1 MYIYVCVCVCVQ
13 NKDGA
18 IINVITEFTTT
29 RASLVAQIVKNLSA
43 MQEIQVQSLGQ
54 EDALEKGI
62 ATHSSI
68 LVWRIPR
75 TEEYHSLK
83 IFLESAV
90 KQKHIYVQ
98 YKNGTIAN
106 LIFEFTTARK

>member
-1 MYIYVCVCVCVQ
+1 MCVCVCVCVQ

-18 IINVITEFTTT
+18 LINLIIEFTTT
-29 RASLVAQIVKNLSA
+29 RASLVAQIVKNLPA
-43 MQEIQVQSLGQ
+43 KQEIQVQSLGQ
-54 EDALEKGI
+54 EDALVKGM

-75 TEEYHSLK
+75 TEEYRSLK
-83 IFLESAV
+83 IFIESAV
-90 KQKHIYVQ
+90 KQKHICVQ

-106 LIFEFTTARK
+106 LIFEFITAKK